1 MPMSRARQS
10 LMLVFLAS
18 LLAVIGVAMQR
29 ELAPHAAFAPATG
42 GTDRVQAVV
51 LSPDEEAYA
60 AAMWPIHS
68 EAVETS
74 AVAMSFAGVNYVTE
88 HHDALRLEAM
98 VTPLRERFR
107 IAADKA
113 RALAV
118 PRSMRGVHD
127 QYLEALTLYQSA
139 TAEMIKVV
147 EDGAVEHLIVAQ
159 QMSQRAAEDLLK
171 VGDVLWPAEH
181 RPN

>member
-1 MPMSRARQS
+1 MPMSRVRQS
-10 LMLVFLAS
+10 LMFMFLAA
-18 LLAVIGVAMQR
+18 LLAVVGVAMLR
-29 ELAPHAAFAPATG
+29 ELAPQAVVTPATG
-42 GTDRVQAVV
+42 GADRVQAVA
-51 LSPDEEAYA
+51 LSSDEEAYA

-68 EAVETS
+68 ETVETS
-74 AVAMSFAGVNYVTE
+74 AVAMSFAGVNYMTE

-98 VTPLRERFR
+98 VIPLRERFR

-113 RALAV
+113 QAVAV
-118 PRSMRGVHD
+118 PRSMRKVHD

-139 TAEMIKVV
+139 TGEMIKVV

-159 QMSQRAAEDLLK
+159 EMTQRAAEDLLK